1 MLITHLNSDMTFSW
15 AIPDLDLYFIK
26 FIAKKVDTQ
35 VAPSRFRS
43 FLRTELLVF
52 EFKFK
57 SKIQFLNSTSTFQ
70 MLISYMWLALI
81 TLDSEP

>member
-15 AIPDLDLYFIK
+15 VIPDLDLDFIR

-43 FLRTELLVF
+43 FLRTEL
-52 EFKFK
+52 
-57 SKIQFLNSTSTFQ
+57 FLNLNLNQNLSSQFYKH
-70 MLISYMWLALI
+70 ISSAHQLHVAG
-81 TLDSEP
+81 THHTG